1 MIVDRANNNSPEVTK
16 IASCDFVQSYIYLG
30 ALISNTGGGVDEIK
44 RRMAISRSAMDRL
57 KKIWG
62 NRNITKATKIRLV
75 RALVFTIF
83 LYAAETWTLRE
94 SEKKRIKYAL
104 EMWFWRRMLQIS
116 WTEFRTNHLIL
127 QGLGINFYIPDK
139 GESIWDRL
147 VHTKPEAIM
156 DLTNG
161 DVTCDSYHLWERDIE
176 MATELGLHFY
186 RFSLSWPRLM
196 PTGFSNKISEDGQK
210 YYNNLIDGLL
220 DKGIEPLVTIF
231 HWDLPQSLQDLGGW
245 MNPLI
250 VDWFEDYARV
260 VFSLF
265 ADRVKTW
272 VSINEPVS
280 ICDYVY
286 NTGGMAPPILEPHV
300 APYVCTKHV
309 LLAHAKAW
317 RIYDEEFRPM
327 YNGEITLAIPLIWY
341 EALSA
346 EHEELAELLRENIV
360 SGWMNPLIVDWFE
373 DYARVVFSLFADRVK
388 TWVTINEPVS
398 ICDYVY
404 NTGGMAPPI
413 LEPHVAPYV
422 CTKHVLLAHAKAWR
436 IYDEEF
442 RPMYNG
448 EITLAIPLIWYE
460 ALSAEHEELAELLR
474 ENIAGRYSHPVY
486 SKEGGWPPSLEK
498 HLEEVGRR
506 KGFNKSVLPPFTK
519 EEIDLIRG
527 TYDYYGMNFYTSR
540 LVRKARPGESIGA
553 WPLSGAPD
561 FDAAFEKDPSWV
573 AGYSSWFYVTP
584 EYFRPQIMW
593 LKEKYGDLK
602 FLITENGI
610 STGPGLDDRMRVEYY
625 RDHLKELL
633 LAIHEDGVNVV
644 GFTAW
649 TLMDNFEWNDGL
661 GSKFGLYEVNFTSPE
676 RTRTPR
682 ASAHYYKS
690 IIDTHSIPKTIYE
703 N

>member
-1 MIVDRANNNSPEVTK
+1 MLCSVAYGSNLTFPPGFK
-16 IASCDFVQSYIYLG
+16 FGAASASYQVEG
-30 ALISNTGGGVDEIK
+30 AWNVS
-44 RRMAISRSAMDRL
+44 
-57 KKIWG
+57 
-62 NRNITKATKIRLV
+62 
-75 RALVFTIF
+75 
-83 LYAAETWTLRE
+83 
-94 SEKKRIKYAL
+94 
-104 EMWFWRRMLQIS
+104 
-116 WTEFRTNHLIL
+116 
-127 QGLGINFYIPDK
+127 DK

-286 NTGGMAPPILEPHV
+286 NTGGMAPPIFEPHV

-327 YNGEITLAIPLIWY
+327 YNGEISLAIPLIW
-341 EALSA
+341 
-346 EHEELAELLRENIV
+346 H
-360 SGWMNPLIVDWFE
+360 
-373 DYARVVFSLFADRVK
+373 
-388 TWVTINEPVS
+388 
-398 ICDYVY
+398 
-404 NTGGMAPPI
+404 
-413 LEPHVAPYV
+413 
-422 CTKHVLLAHAKAWR
+422 
-436 IYDEEF
+436 
-442 RPMYNG
+442 
-448 EITLAIPLIWYE
+448 E

-498 HLEEVGRR
+498 HLEEVGKR

-553 WPLSGAPD
+553 WPLNGAPD